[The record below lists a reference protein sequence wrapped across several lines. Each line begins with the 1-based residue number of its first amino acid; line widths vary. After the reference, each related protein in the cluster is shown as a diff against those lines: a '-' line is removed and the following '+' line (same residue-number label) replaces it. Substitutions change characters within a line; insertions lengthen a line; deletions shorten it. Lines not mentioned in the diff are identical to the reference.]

1 MNREEFKEKAIEVRG
16 KIEDG
21 LVKAYNWTQKHP
33 IATSIGGTL
42 IGAAVGGL
50 VSYKIGEAKGDLEAR
65 KEIGRNILDGTERI
79 SLKCVENGSF
89 YNDKLLDAHDIVAEK
104 IDIRRQNLLTGAAA
118 MHLDNGYGAYVFRDS
133 DTSLEVYPIEEP
145 DVAVMLRDDIQQD
158 YIDVMNED

>member
-1 MNREEFKEKAIEVRG
+1 MNREEFKEKATEVRG

-21 LVKAYNWTQKHP
+21 IVKAYNWTQKHP
-33 IATSIGGTL
+33 IMASIGGTL

-50 VSYKIGEAKGDLEAR
+50 VSYKLGEAKGDREAR
-65 KEIGRNILDGTERI
+65 TEIGRNILDGTERI

-104 IDIRRQNLLTGAAA
+104 IDVRRQNLLTGAAA
-118 MHLDNGYGAYVFRDS
+118 MHLDNGYGAYVFKDS

-145 DVAVMLRDDIQQD
+145 DVAVMLAKDIQRD
-158 YIDVMNED
+158 YVDVMNEE